1 VSALASRDDRRL
13 TILLWNYHDDDVA
26 GPAADVSLAI
36 SGLPA
41 TASALHMRRYLV
53 DAGHGN
59 AFAEWRQMG
68 APASLD
74 AIQASEPRARQP
86 ARGGGGSRDHRDAAP
101 VSLHL
106 PLERQAVSLLV
117 IEW

>member
-1 VSALASRDDRRL
+1 V
-13 TILLWNYHDDDVA
+13 
-26 GPAADVSLAI
+26 
-36 SGLPA
+36 
-41 TASALHMRRYLV
+41 RRYLV

-74 AIQASEPRARQP
+74 AIQRASLERASQLAEVE
-86 ARGGGGSRDHRDAAP
+86 AREIIATSAP